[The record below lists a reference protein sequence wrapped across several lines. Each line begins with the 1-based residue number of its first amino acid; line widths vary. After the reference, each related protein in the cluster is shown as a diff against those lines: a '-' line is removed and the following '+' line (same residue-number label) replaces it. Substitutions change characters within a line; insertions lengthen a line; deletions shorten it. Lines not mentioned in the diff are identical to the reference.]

1 MKLITI
7 PHLKTIIQ
15 QTGID
20 TFLQQTLNTLEE
32 VFKSWN
38 EFSKSPRHA
47 THYPQGVMELMPCSN
62 RDYYSFKYV
71 NGHPKN
77 TREGRLSVTAIGMLA
92 ETDCGYPLMISE
104 MTLLTA
110 IRTAATGALGAKHL
124 ARPESQRL
132 AIIGTGAQA
141 EFQLIAIQPL
151 FPLTQVTFY
160 DPDRHAMEKFARNMA
175 GHIELTPCTSI
186 EQAVAEADIIITAT
200 AAKQHNHLI
209 TPRMVQP
216 GTHINGMGGDC
227 PGKTELDPALLT
239 ESKIVVEYLPQSRE
253 EGEIQLMKELSV
265 YAELWELVNGEKP
278 GRENNQELTLFDCVG
293 FALEDYAVLR
303 QVYQLA
309 SDLGVGDEVELVP
322 SLTDPKDLYGFLTS
336 P

>member
-7 PHLKTIIQ
+7 PDLKAMIRQ
-15 QTGID
+15 VGID
-20 TFLQQTLNTLEE
+20 AFLQQTLNALEDAFE
-32 VFKSWN
+32 HWH

-47 THYPQGVMELMPCSN
+47 THYPQGVIELMPCAN
-62 RDYYSFKYV
+62 RDFYSFKYV

-77 TREGRLSVTAIGMLA
+77 TQQGRLSVTAVGLLA
-92 ETDCGYPLMISE
+92 ETDSGYPLMISE

-124 ARPESQRL
+124 ARPESHRL

-141 EFQLIAIQPL
+141 EFQLMAMQPL
-151 FPLTQVTFY
+151 FPITQVTFY
-160 DPDRHAMEKFARNMA
+160 DPDPQAMAKFARN
-175 GHIELTPCTSI
+175 LTGKVDLIACTSI
-186 EQAVAEADIIITAT
+186 EQAVAEADIVITAT
-200 AAKQHNHLI
+200 AAKKHNQLI
-209 TPRMVQP
+209 TTDMLKP

-227 PGKTELDPALLT
+227 PGKTELDPELLT
-239 ESKIVVEYLPQSRE
+239 QCKIVVEYLPQSRE
-253 EGEIQLMKELSV
+253 EGEIQLMKELPV
-265 YAELWELVNGEKP
+265 YAELWELVCGQKP
-278 GRENNQELTLFDCVG
+278 GRENSEELTLFDCVG

-309 SDLGVGDEVELVP
+309 SDLGIGEEVELVP
-322 SLTDPKDLYGFLTS
+322 SLDNPKDLYGFLMS